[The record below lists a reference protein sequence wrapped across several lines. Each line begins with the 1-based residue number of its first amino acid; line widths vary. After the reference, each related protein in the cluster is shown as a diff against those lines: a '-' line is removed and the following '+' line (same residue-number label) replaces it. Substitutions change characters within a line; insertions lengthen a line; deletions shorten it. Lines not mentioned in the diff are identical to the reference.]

1 MGSRRS
7 SIKQVFIPYWEW
19 EDWINGMWG
28 KGTGMQLQQAIEFT
42 GDHVRY
48 GEAMGEVIIAWPR
61 TMINSLTNKSINR
74 RAFLGHCAVCFKLG
88 IPESVTREA
97 WGLLTEQQ
105 RFDADAIA
113 EKHIKHWEYEY
124 SRSFIKLHKGLGEQ
138 MLFEW
143 LAG

>member
-7 SIKQVFIPYWEW
+7 KIRQVFIPYHEW
-19 EDWINGMWG
+19 EDWLNGMWN
-28 KGTGMQLQQAIEFT
+28 KGDESQLQAAVDFT
-42 GDHVRY
+42 GDWQRY

-61 TMINSLTNKSINR
+61 TIINSLTNVSINR
-74 RAFLGHCAVCFKLG
+74 RAFLGHCAVCFKLQ
-88 IPESVTREA
+88 IPESITRQA
-97 WGLLTEQQ
+97 WGMLTDQQ

-124 SRSFIKLHKGLGEQ
+124 SRSVIKLRKGLGEQ

-143 LAG
+143 PA